1 MDADETGA
9 NGVIIRT
16 IISSSMQMQFHWE
29 KITRMPDCQIENCI
43 HSLT

>member
-16 IISSSMQMQFHWE
+16 IISSSMQMQFYPE
-29 KITRMPDCQIENCI
+29 KNYS
-43 HSLT
+43 HA